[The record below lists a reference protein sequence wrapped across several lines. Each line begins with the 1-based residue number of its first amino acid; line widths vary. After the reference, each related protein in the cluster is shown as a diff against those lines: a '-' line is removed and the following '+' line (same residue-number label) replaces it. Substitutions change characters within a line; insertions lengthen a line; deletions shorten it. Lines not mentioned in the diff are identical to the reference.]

1 MLHIFYI
8 GIGGFIGAV
17 LRYISS
23 RFLNNLVP
31 NFPLGTLAVNIAG
44 SFILGFIL
52 YSLSYGKSISSNLRD
67 FITIGFIGGFTTMS
81 AFAYESFR
89 LFELNEVLYFSLNL
103 ALNIILCLTA
113 VYLGKEL
120 ALLINK

>member
-8 GIGGFIGAV
+8 GIGGFFGAI
-17 LRYISS
+17 LRYVTS
-23 RFLNNLVP
+23 RYLNNIVP
-31 NFPLGTLAVNIAG
+31 NFPLGTLAVNIGG
-44 SFILGFIL
+44 SFVIGFIL
-52 YSLSYGKSISSNLRD
+52 YSLSFGKSISPNLRD

-120 ALLINK
+120 ALIINK

>member
-1 MLHIFYI
+1 MYI

-17 LRYISS
+17 LRYITS
-23 RFLNNLVP
+23 RFLNNLIP

-44 SFILGFIL
+44 SFVLGFIL
-52 YSLSYGKSISSNLRD
+52 FSVSFGKSISTNLRD

-89 LFELNEVLYFSLNL
+89 LFELNEVLYFSFNL